1 MQIAYSSNSQE
12 DEHSCFSD
20 NTHRDVVLNALGIK
34 NSYYGEYAGY
44 DSDLDGIP
52 DQTGR
57 AVDGT
62 GFDDYS
68 ESLDIAELSEIA
80 AELEERL
87 ETTDENVTELDQA
100 ARAGQ
105 PFDVLI
111 MDANRS
117 DDTPIFKSIISLNQQ
132 SSSIAALAER
142 LAIDVEV
149 VDDDASGC
157 DTLNPDTPCG

>member
-1 MQIAYSSNSQE
+1 M
-12 DEHSCFSD
+12 
-20 NTHRDVVLNALGIK
+20 
-34 NSYYGEYAGY
+34 
-44 DSDLDGIP
+44 
-52 DQTGR
+52 
-57 AVDGT
+57 
-62 GFDDYS
+62 
-68 ESLDIAELSEIA
+68 
-80 AELEERL
+80 EERL

-117 DDTPIFKSIISLNQQ
+117 DDNPIFKSIISLNQQ

-149 VDDDASGC
+149 VEDDASGC